1 MRYVQINAY
10 SGGWA
15 DSIIFKKHRELVA
28 AGDESWVFWA
38 RGKHEQDD
46 HLQRIASYPEVC
58 LDAALTRLDGR
69 PGFHS
74 KAITRKLLKRLDE
87 IDPDVVHLHL
97 LLGYYINVEML
108 FEWLA
113 AHRCKVVW
121 TLHDCWAF
129 TGHCIY
135 FTYAKC
141 TQWRSGCA
149 ASTSCPQKR
158 TYPETLA
165 GDSSVR
171 WSYERKKRLF
181 TMLPAECVQLI
192 TPSQWLA
199 DLVKQSFL
207 GKYDVKVVHDTV
219 NTDVFKPTP
228 SDFRERQGL
237 EGRFLVLGVAASW
250 SERKGLPVFV
260 QLAKEL
266 DPARFAVVVVGLSK
280 KQIKRVKA
288 EAPPIIALPRT
299 NSMEELAEVYTACDV
314 LLNPSVEETF
324 GMNVAEAGACGTDA
338 IVVEGSACAEVAD
351 PEKTATVSA
360 SLGGLLETVI
370 RLAGGDFDR

>member
-1 MRYVQINAY
+1 MKYVQINAY

-181 TMLPAECVQLI
+181 TMLPAERVQLI